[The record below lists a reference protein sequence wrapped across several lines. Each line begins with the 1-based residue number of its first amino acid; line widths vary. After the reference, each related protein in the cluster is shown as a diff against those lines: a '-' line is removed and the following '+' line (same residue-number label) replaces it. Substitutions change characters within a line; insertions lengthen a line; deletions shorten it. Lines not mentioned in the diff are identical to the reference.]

1 MAVTLLQALNCF
13 WQIVAARGM
22 DRETL
27 STCECLSECG
37 WSVSGSA
44 AFSLPA
50 TEKSRQELFTKCL
63 ISRYL
68 TVHWESIFGIQN
80 AKQNIAKPNWKTW
93 EIFSKTLS
101 CLCFSVFVSAPLLH
115 LCLSASCFC
124 SSKTQW
130 FPLITCHLCS
140 EIMLFRKENLL
151 FLHTWATLSIIL
163 FLLFILRY
171 SLPVS
176 NIVFSKKLG

>member
-1 MAVTLLQALNCF
+1 MYCFARLSQSSLSVTFLCEITLFLYLTNQFLKSLAVTLLQALNCF

-50 TEKSRQELFTKCL
+50 TEKSRQELFIKCL

-93 EIFSKTLS
+93 EIFPKPSA
-101 CLCFSVFVSAPLLH
+101 VFVS
-115 LCLSASCFC
+115 LCLSLLPFC
-124 SSKTQW
+124 ICVYLPHAFAAVKLSG
-130 FPLITCHLCS
+130 
-140 EIMLFRKENLL
+140 
-151 FLHTWATLSIIL
+151 FL
-163 FLLFILRY
+163 
-171 SLPVS
+171 
-176 NIVFSKKLG
+176 